1 MDAQL
6 KTFKKGLIA
15 ILVCAAI
22 TPVHAETDTKKE
34 SQEKSN
40 MLTEIVVYG
49 DQNKSMTSTQSVS
62 QDDMKKTP
70 VTNGNITDYLRSNPH
85 VRYENSDQNGLQRGE
100 IKPENISINGAD
112 TNQTAYFVDN
122 VNVNNDLTIESEL
135 FDGAMQTLPGISHTQ
150 AYFFDANM
158 LSKVE
163 VQDSNI
169 SASLGGFTGGAVIAK
184 TKQYS
189 GKDGIKLKYRTTDSS
204 WGKLVE
210 SGDSKKVLNK
220 VRPGLDGATDLQPK
234 YTKHN
239 FSLVT
244 EKGLTDNL
252 GLVFGLSRR
261 TSRID
266 QYRLIGFSTEAQ
278 LHQQAHT
285 RDSDNALLNFNWT
298 INDNNRLELSTR
310 YSNYREEKYSQT
322 NINSNV
328 SDYHKAFGATLA
340 WIRSFNSGV
349 WTNTL
354 AYDHF
359 KDKRHSSSN
368 HVDTV
373 SVMDDNYD
381 ILYDYEKG
389 GYGDSQLTQQ
399 NLHYSTEYAFE
410 PFDLGSFTHS
420 ISLGGIYQFTR
431 YKFYRPKD
439 VYSRIG
445 EAQLGD
451 SNITWYPNN
460 DGSTTSIIPK
470 GNAKTRYQN
479 VALYIEDLISWK
491 KFELRPGIRFERD
504 DYLKNNNIAPR
515 FVARFKP
522 LEETRVSLGLNRYY
536 GRSFASLKLTN
547 EILKINRDTTNIR
560 DFQLSGR
567 LKTPYADE
575 LSLSF
580 EQEYR
585 NLLFKLGY
593 IHRENKNRITLKRK
607 QINKTGRPEYAKYYS
622 NSNNYKVDIHTIQI
636 NNIEPWQLGKT
647 YWNASLGFDW
657 LKTKRADL
665 ANSLNPNDPVYL
677 DGRLMNRKTMQQK
690 VNSNTEDWIARLG
703 LDMAM
708 PSWDLTWSNKV
719 YIKAPIK
726 GYDELEE
733 HPDGIPRFRTFD
745 YGTHTQWDS
754 SIRWQ
759 PKFAGKHNVYVQAD
773 ILNVLNKTRKIRS
786 VSISSTS
793 EYSIYTPGREF
804 WLEVG
809 YEF

>member
-1 MDAQL
+1 MESAKNPL
-6 KTFKKGLIA
+6 KKTTLALLCCSTAFSLSAK
-15 ILVCAAI
+15 
-22 TPVHAETDTKKE
+22 TDTNADK
-34 SQEKSN
+34 N
-40 MLTEIVVYG
+40 HFLTEIVVYA
-49 DQNKSMTSTQSVS
+49 DQNKSMSSTQSVT
-62 QDDMKKTP
+62 QDDMKKSP

-135 FDGAMQTLPGISHTQ
+135 FDGAIQTLPGISHTQ
-150 AYFFDANM
+150 AYFFDADM
-158 LSKVE
+158 LSKIE
-163 VQDSNI
+163 VQDSNV

-189 GKDGIKLKYRTTDSS
+189 GKNGIKLKYRTTNSS
-204 WGKLVE
+204 WGKFVE
-210 SGDSKKVLNK
+210 NGDSKKVLNK
-220 VRPGLDGATDLQPK
+220 VRPGLDGSTDLQPK
-234 YTKHN
+234 YAKHN

-252 GLVFGLSRR
+252 GFVFGLSRR

-285 RDSDNALLNFNWT
+285 RSSDNALLNFNWT
-298 INDNNRLELSTR
+298 INDDNRLELSTR
-310 YSNYREEKYSQT
+310 YSNYHEKKYSQT
-322 NINSNV
+322 NVNSNV
-328 SDYHKAFGATLA
+328 SDYHQAFGATLA
-340 WIRSFNSGV
+340 WIRSLKSGV
-349 WTNTL
+349 WANTL
-354 AYDHF
+354 AYDRF

-368 HVDTV
+368 YVDTV
-373 SVMDDNYD
+373 SVMENYD
-381 ILYDYEKG
+381 VLYDYEKG
-389 GYGDSQLTQQ
+389 GYGDSQLTQH

-431 YKFYRPKD
+431 YKFSRPEN

-445 EAQLGD
+445 AAELGN
-451 SNITWYPNN
+451 SNITWYPNLDN
-460 DGSTTSIIPK
+460 PKSDFSITYKGS
-470 GNAKTRYQN
+470 AKTRYQN
-479 VALYIEDLISWK
+479 IALYIEDLISWK
-491 KFELRPGIRFERD
+491 KLELRPGVRFERD
-504 DYLKNNNIAPR
+504 DYLKNNNVAPR

-522 LEETRVSLGLNRYY
+522 LEDTRISLGLNRYY
-536 GRSFASLKLTN
+536 GRSFASIKLTN
-547 EILKINRDTTNIR
+547 EILKINRDTANIR

-575 LSLSF
+575 LSLNF

-593 IHRENKNRITLKRK
+593 IHRENKNRIILKRK
-607 QINKTGRPEYAKYYS
+607 QINKSSRPEYAKYYS
-622 NSNNYKVDIHTIQI
+622 NTNNYSVDIHTLQI
-636 NNIEPWQLGKT
+636 NNIEPWQLGQT

-677 DGRLMNRKTMQQK
+677 DGRLMDRKTMQQK

-703 LDMAM
+703 LNMAM

-726 GYDELEE
+726 GYDELDIML
-733 HPDGIPRFRTFD
+733 PDDIPRFRTFD

-754 SIRWQ
+754 SVRWQ
-759 PKFAGKHNVYVQAD
+759 PKFAGKHNIYVQAD
-773 ILNVLNKTRKIRS
+773 ILNVLNQTRKIRS